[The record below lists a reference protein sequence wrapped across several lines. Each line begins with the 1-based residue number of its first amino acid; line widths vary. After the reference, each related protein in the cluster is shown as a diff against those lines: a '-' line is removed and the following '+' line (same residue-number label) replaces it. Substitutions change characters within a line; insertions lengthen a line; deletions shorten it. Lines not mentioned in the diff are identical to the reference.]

1 MRLRVT
7 QGDGSVNHRLKSIR
21 ALRVH
26 HPVIIGP
33 PAQQGS
39 RRGIMGMHARKEDSD
54 DVTHMLLPA
63 SCMHAQTDETYSA
76 CKF

>member
-1 MRLRVT
+1 
-7 QGDGSVNHRLKSIR
+7 
-21 ALRVH
+21 
-26 HPVIIGP
+26 
-33 PAQQGS
+33 
-39 RRGIMGMHARKEDSD
+39 MHARKEDSD